1 MMELL
6 LLTFIPEIE
15 ANPYAMGGHWWFADS
30 ARSTGAKWVRMWR
43 ADGGAEWGKIQP
55 TSLDSFVWDE
65 QDRWIRWADSSGFN
79 IMLTVV
85 SGGPEWQSVSP
96 CKWIDT
102 THIPEVDS
110 LGWNWGKAS
119 YPPQDYDAWYNF
131 IYELVSRYDGNT
143 PDPKRPGQFLPE
155 VRYWE
160 VVPEPDCWGY
170 WYGTKETYF
179 DMFVPTFVRAVRDAN
194 PNAVVVGPSL
204 TGYSLAWAVVR
215 EMVDS
220 GVDTSIIVNF
230 YRSHKEYEPD
240 DVWGWYHWNNISDSL
255 ENNYQ
260 VRWRIQFVQYSF
272 HDSTLYDKRG
282 FHDYESW
289 KTSPILIDYE
299 RRWMAQYGYS
309 RPHWWTELG
318 HCDDRQ
324 WKNIPEP
331 EHAARTWKKMINAFS
346 AGVEW
351 MCYSPMFQPDLI
363 LPLYYHLNDD
373 GDPWT
378 PDTVGRP
385 LEAKHSFAFIAGK
398 INEQTGFKFA
408 RSDTI
413 SHSYL
418 FWFTSDSMPSYTLM
432 SAWADSGIVDT
443 IKVQVPPGTQSAT
456 LYDYLGNPTNIS
468 FSDSVELILT
478 WQPIMVEFYH
488 TVGAVESKPG
498 GRLSISLAPN
508 PGKEGI
514 GIIMNISETS
524 DIILKLYD
532 PTGRVVSVREMG
544 KMGPGEHQVFL
555 PARPGVYF
563 LELRAGRLRRVL
575 KAVVGF

>member
-43 ADGGAEWGKIQP
+43 GDGGAEWGKIQP

-79 IMLTVV
+79 IMLTVT
-85 SGGPEWQSVSP
+85 SGSP
-96 CKWIDT
+96 AWVGNDLTFCKWVDS
-102 THIPEVDS
+102 THIPQMDS
-110 LGWNWGKAS
+110 LGWDWGKAS
-119 YPPQDYDAWYNF
+119 FPPQDYNAWYNF
-131 IYELVSRYDGNT
+131 IYELAARYDGNT

-160 VVPEPDCWGY
+160 VVPEPDWGF

-179 DMFVPTFVRAVRDAN
+179 DLFVPTFVRAVRDAN
-194 PNAVVVGPSL
+194 PNAVIVGPSM
-204 TGYSLAWAVVR
+204 TGTSLGWAIIR

-220 GVDTSIIVNF
+220 GADTSAIVDF
-230 YRSHKEYEPD
+230 YNTHMRYMFDP
-240 DVWGWYHWNNISDSL
+240 VGWLAIWLSL
-255 ENNYQ
+255 NS
-260 VRWRIQFVQYSF
+260 RGIKWRINFVKYSYK
-272 HDSTLYDKRG
+272 DSTLYDKRG
-282 FHDYESW
+282 FHEYENW
-289 KTSPILIDYE
+289 ETAPLIVDYE
-299 RRWMAQYGYS
+299 RRQMASYGYQ
-309 RPHWWTELG
+309 RPFWWTELG
-318 HCDDRQ
+318 HNDRRYYPTQ
-324 WKNIPEP
+324 IPESDD
-331 EHAARTWKKMINAFS
+331 AARTWKKIINAYYS
-346 AGVEW
+346 GVEW
-351 MCYSPMFQPDLI
+351 MCYAPMWNDASI
-363 LPLYYHLNDD
+363 LTWEFIPLYHKK
-373 GDPWT
+373 DPFT
-378 PDTVGRP
+378 PPVPR
-385 LEAKHSFAFIAGK
+385 ESKHSFAFIAGK

-563 LELRAGRLRRVL
+563 LEVRAGRLRRVL